1 MIISKFRN
9 LFLKLGLNLN
19 KATKSI
25 DLDLFFRQ
33 IKPVRTNFELIRIGG
48 NGDSGYLIPN
58 DLDGIKYCFSPGVSV
73 ESYFED
79 ELSKYNITSYLADY
93 SVEAPS
99 IKNDFIKFEKKY
111 VGIKNT
117 EICITLEDWVNRNI
131 PKLDCEMILQM
142 DIEGSEYEV
151 IIDTANDLLRK
162 FRIIVIEFHGFDRI
176 FNPIGFQLISNC
188 IYKLLKNFDIV
199 HIHPNNIQKLV
210 KYKNFEVP
218 PLLEFTFI
226 RKDRVIF
233 SEPET
238 SFPHFLDRPNV
249 ISIPDIILPK
259 NFIG

>member
-1 MIISKFRN
+1 MISKFRN
-9 LFLKLGLNLN
+9 LFLNLGLNLN
-19 KATKSI
+19 KATKGN
-25 DLDLFFRQ
+25 DLDVFFSQ
-33 IKPVRTNFELIRIGG
+33 IKPVKTNFELIRVGG

-79 ELSKYNITSYLADY
+79 ELSSYNITSYLADY
-93 SVEAPS
+93 SVEAPI
-99 IKNDFIKFEKKY
+99 IKNDYIKFDKKF

-131 PKLDCEMILQM
+131 PKSECEMILQM

-151 IIDTANDLLRK
+151 IMDTSNDLLKK

-188 IYKLLKNFDIV
+188 IYKLTKNFEIA
-199 HIHPNNIQKLV
+199 HIHPNNIQKSV
-210 KYKNFEVP
+210 IYKKYEVP

-226 RKDRVIF
+226 RKDRVSY

-249 ISIPDIILPK
+249 ASIPDIVLPK
-259 NFIG
+259 NFRG